1 MSRSRRVDA
10 AIAVA
15 LSALVLAEIVGGEF
29 ETNAALLVAAG
40 LILTLPLAWR
50 RAAPLPAVAVSMAG
64 AVALALLTRHD
75 TEPQTPIVV
84 MLVAAYSAG
93 AHLPRREAL
102 AGLGLVGAAILVD
115 EPGDTIVLGPVCLG
129 AWLAGRLWQ
138 ARERDA
144 RRMGELAEAL
154 DRERIEEGRIAVAEE
169 RARIARELHDVVA
182 HAMTTIVIE
191 AGGERLHL
199 EPGHERT
206 GETLRGIERTGRQ
219 ALDEM
224 RRLLGVLREGDDE
237 PALAPQPSL
246 ARLDELVE
254 HLRRTGL
261 AVDLRVVGKP
271 AELSPGLD
279 VNAYRIVQE
288 ALTNVLKHAAAD
300 SATVVIAYEE
310 GMLAIEVTD
319 DGRGDNRNGA
329 GGHGLTGLRER
340 VALYGGQLE
349 AGPRPGARGFAV
361 RARLPLEARLP

>member
-1 MSRSRRVDA
+1 MSRPRRVDA

-15 LSALVLAEIVGGEF
+15 LSALVLAEIVGVDF
-29 ETNAALLVAAG
+29 ETDTALLVAAG
-40 LILTLPLAWR
+40 LVLALPLAWR

-102 AGLGLVGAAILVD
+102 AGLGLVVAAILVD

-129 AWLAGRLWQ
+129 ALLAGRLGQ

-199 EPGHERT
+199 EPGQERT

-219 ALDEM
+219 ALE
-224 RRLLGVLREGDDE
+224 
-237 PALAPQPSL
+237 
-246 ARLDELVE
+246 
-254 HLRRTGL
+254 
-261 AVDLRVVGKP
+261 
-271 AELSPGLD
+271 
-279 VNAYRIVQE
+279 
-288 ALTNVLKHAAAD
+288 
-300 SATVVIAYEE
+300 
-310 GMLAIEVTD
+310 
-319 DGRGDNRNGA
+319 
-329 GGHGLTGLRER
+329 
-340 VALYGGQLE
+340 
-349 AGPRPGARGFAV
+349 
-361 RARLPLEARLP
+361 